1 MMGLSPPSFNE
12 CKEIEVEE
20 NFSKKVEYIEIYEI
34 QDLGV
39 NSAIFGGADLSKE
52 YVFGEND

>member
-1 MMGLSPPSFNE
+1 MMGYSLANE
-12 CKEIEVEE
+12 SDCYEMQTEF
-20 NFSKKVEYIEIYEI
+20 NFSKKVEYIDIYEI

-39 NSAIFGGADLSKE
+39 NSAIFGGADLSKQ